1 MSAILPELYCG
12 DGSWDAWFGHFQ
24 NVAAVNNWDDAIK
37 LRWLKARLTGR
48 AQVTMQRLSKVTP
61 GDFKTLTRAMKE
73 RFEPNCQTEIC
84 WMKFQARLKQSDE
97 TWHDFADDLLLWYKD
112 QPRTRCRQMS
122 SSTPKSMQIA
132 HDTQCARY
140 PRAHTQHPP

>member
-48 AQVTMQRLSKVTP
+48 AQVTMQRLSK
-61 GDFKTLTRAMKE
+61 A
-73 RFEPNCQTEIC
+73 EI
-84 WMKFQARLKQSDE
+84 K
-97 TWHDFADDLLLWYKD
+97 LLSL
-112 QPRTRCRQMS
+112 P
-122 SSTPKSMQIA
+122 
-132 HDTQCARY
+132 
-140 PRAHTQHPP
+140 